1 MTPTKFLRHDL
12 LRENIEKIYKRYIFS
27 SEILQLMDNT
37 NQMSRNHLL

>member
-1 MTPTKFLRHDL
+1 MTPSKFLRHDL
-12 LRENIEKIYKRYIFS
+12 LLENLDIFFS